1 MAIPKVTRTL
11 YDNNLDRS
19 VPQGPTNRRV
29 VMLGTATD
37 GPMYEPL
44 QVKSPAEAAELF
56 GAFGDGTLVRGLKE
70 CIDAQSGSQ
79 AAPDTWGM
87 RIGGVSA
94 TRAVAELQTSGSV
107 KVAEVEAINEG
118 SIYNDITLTKAQD
131 TAGKNW
137 IYIYNPKTELSSKF
151 EVTLN
156 TDELCAAINVDPNT
170 KDIIFAVSATAD
182 NAELIE
188 FDASGGTYAA
198 GKLTV
203 DMAADATGAA
213 GLDKVA
219 TISQVYTV
227 EASAV
232 YDLVGSALFNIPK
245 GIVVDPVADADSGNT
260 NEPTFHPIVGGT
272 INETAKYSEVYY
284 TGTVAT
290 TGVSVDSSGDAV
302 VTLALG
308 GDYMDSIT
316 GTIEADITVTD
327 EGSSLTSTYPAETIT
342 VTSAS
347 GGEWALEDPAFKD
360 LTVTVSFAFDTALN
374 PKTLAVSATPSTEFQ
389 YKINTTSGT
398 ALRLG
403 AIPVYTVK
411 LRYAQKVSY
420 ENVAYEETDGTM
432 VLTAPDLED
441 DAVVLGFGYT
451 YLADDPDWT
460 TAYSL
465 AGGQNGT
472 VMTNLELK
480 ADLDKAYEH
489 FVSDFFDVMA
499 VTDLTVDAVF
509 ADGTAAGYAEQM
521 STFLDKF
528 NGEMIGVIGFEPLV
542 GSGVGGRIK
551 RFEDL
556 SDPSTGRVAKLTV
569 SGLGG
574 SSSNAGTVLG
584 DFNQPFMFAVDLE
597 PIFSN
602 NGVRYSGI
610 GSAAVAGLIAGMPT
624 EEAIYRHT
632 LPGLQGLRYRYTEI
646 DQVSGNRQVDILSDA
661 RISVGTIDNGAVKL
675 TESRSLATAGSD
687 FENLMTVLILQEALD
702 ICRVVAKDFIGKV
715 SSEALLQAFQSSL
728 DKQMGDTLVPR
739 VLRGFS
745 APIKMTPGERV
756 LGKITI
762 PLTLSPQFE
771 IRDVHYNVQLTAED
785 VA

>member
-1 MAIPKVTRTL
+1 M
-11 YDNNLDRS
+11 
-19 VPQGPTNRRV
+19 
-29 VMLGTATD
+29 
-37 GPMYEPL
+37 
-44 QVKSPAEAAELF
+44 
-56 GAFGDGTLVRGLKE
+56 
-70 CIDAQSGSQ
+70 
-79 AAPDTWGM
+79 
-87 RIGGVSA
+87 
-94 TRAVAELQTSGSV
+94 
-107 KVAEVEAINEG
+107 
-118 SIYNDITLTKAQD
+118 DI
-131 TAGKNW
+131 
-137 IYIYNPKTELSSKF
+137 
-151 EVTLN
+151 
-156 TDELCAAINVDPNT
+156 
-170 KDIIFAVSATAD
+170 
-182 NAELIE
+182 
-188 FDASGGTYAA
+188 
-198 GKLTV
+198 
-203 DMAADATGAA
+203 
-213 GLDKVA
+213 
-219 TISQVYTV
+219 
-227 EASAV
+227 
-232 YDLVGSALFNIPK
+232 
-245 GIVVDPVADADSGNT
+245 VAD
-260 NEPTFHPIVGGT
+260 V
-272 INETAKYSEVYY
+272 
-284 TGTVAT
+284 
-290 TGVSVDSSGDAV
+290 
-302 VTLALG
+302 
-308 GDYMDSIT
+308 
-316 GTIEADITVTD
+316 TVTD

-342 VTSAS
+342 VTSAA
-347 GGEWALEDPAFKD
+347 GGTWALEDPAFASK
-360 LTVTVSFAFDTALN
+360 TVTASFAFNTALN

-420 ENVAYEETDGTM
+420 ENVAYEESAGTM
-432 VLTAPDLED
+432 VLTAPDLGD

-460 TAYSL
+460 SAYSL

-509 ADGTAAGYAEQM
+509 ADGSAAGFAEQL
-521 STFLDKF
+521 SIFLDKF

-584 DFNQPFMFAVDLE
+584 DFHQPFMFAVDLE

-610 GSAAVAGLIAGMPT
+610 GSAAVAGLIAGMPS

-632 LPGLQGLRYRYTEI
+632 IPGLQGLRYRYTEI
-646 DQVSGNRQVDILSDA
+646 DQISGNRQVDILSDA

-728 DKQMGDTLVPR
+728 DKQMGDALVPR

-785 VA
+785 VV

>member
-1 MAIPKVTRTL
+1 IPKVTRTL

-272 INETAKYSEVYY
+272 INEIAKYSQVYY

-374 PKTLAVSATPSTEFQ
+374 PKTLAVSATPS
-389 YKINTTSGT
+389 
-398 ALRLG
+398 
-403 AIPVYTVK
+403 
-411 LRYAQKVSY
+411 
-420 ENVAYEETDGTM
+420 
-432 VLTAPDLED
+432 
-441 DAVVLGFGYT
+441 
-451 YLADDPDWT
+451 
-460 TAYSL
+460 
-465 AGGQNGT
+465 
-472 VMTNLELK
+472 
-480 ADLDKAYEH
+480 
-489 FVSDFFDVMA
+489 
-499 VTDLTVDAVF
+499 
-509 ADGTAAGYAEQM
+509 
-521 STFLDKF
+521 
-528 NGEMIGVIGFEPLV
+528 
-542 GSGVGGRIK
+542 
-551 RFEDL
+551 
-556 SDPSTGRVAKLTV
+556 
-569 SGLGG
+569 
-574 SSSNAGTVLG
+574 
-584 DFNQPFMFAVDLE
+584 
-597 PIFSN
+597 
-602 NGVRYSGI
+602 
-610 GSAAVAGLIAGMPT
+610 
-624 EEAIYRHT
+624 
-632 LPGLQGLRYRYTEI
+632 
-646 DQVSGNRQVDILSDA
+646 
-661 RISVGTIDNGAVKL
+661 
-675 TESRSLATAGSD
+675 
-687 FENLMTVLILQEALD
+687 
-702 ICRVVAKDFIGKV
+702 
-715 SSEALLQAFQSSL
+715 
-728 DKQMGDTLVPR
+728 
-739 VLRGFS
+739 
-745 APIKMTPGERV
+745 
-756 LGKITI
+756 
-762 PLTLSPQFE
+762 
-771 IRDVHYNVQLTAED
+771 
-785 VA
+785 